1 MRRKGLL
8 SAAILACVATNR
20 LALDAH
26 QPHRP
31 PIGRGLDS
39 SKRSG
44 SDAAAIEAAQHKRER
59 KAAKRAALLQ
69 KGGAA

>member
-1 MRRKGLL
+1 MRHKGLL

-20 LALDAH
+20 VALDAH

-31 PIGRGLDS
+31 PIGRGQNS
-39 SKRSG
+39 TRRAG
-44 SDAAAIEAAQHKRER
+44 SDAAAIEAAQRKRER
-59 KAAKRAALLQ
+59 KAAKRAALLR